1 MIIRILIEINLNM
14 AHISTGLISSL
25 IVFILIMQENVS
37 RRIPEGVINTNND
50 FECLTDNDCF
60 DKNSYCDISLNLCSQ
75 CMNCSI
81 YFRTTKTS
89 IKCPKDISDCSSCF
103 DGYFEEI
110 FFGGEIH
117 DLCVPKLSI
126 NSNILLP
133 TPEKISSNSHWQ
145 DIGIFFFIINIFLIF
160 LMWTYFYKR
169 VWNINSSSMTDSI
182 QDNMENLP
190 PPYESCMKLNN
201 YVTDDVQ
208 EFHLFTGEQPPRNEW
223 RHQNAVPFRLP
234 DDSLE
239 NINCMDETD
248 NLEEVDGAVVI
259 REIEDPELQDEET
272 MQSVWSPPPPLPSIS
287 EIMHLENNDND
298 EQTCQP
304 PLKRIRLVQ
313 QSIDEKSY
321 QDEDNASDMSQ
332 DE

>member
-25 IVFILIMQENVS
+25 IVFILIMQENDS
-37 RRIPEGVINTNND
+37 RTIPEKDALNTNTD
-50 FECLTDNDCF
+50 FECRTDIDCY
-60 DKNSYCDISLNLCSQ
+60 KTNSYCDISLNLCSQ

-81 YFRTTKTS
+81 YFRKTKKY

-103 DGYFEEI
+103 DGYIEEI

-117 DLCVPKLSI
+117 DLCIPI
-126 NSNILLP
+126 NNNILLP
-133 TPEKISSNSHWQ
+133 TPEKISSNSYWQ
-145 DIGIFFFIINIFLIF
+145 DIGFFFLIINIFLIF
-160 LMWTYFYKR
+160 LIWTYFYKR
-169 VWNINSSSMTDSI
+169 VRNINSSDMSNSI
-182 QDNMENLP
+182 QDNIENLP

-223 RHQNAVPFRLP
+223 RHQNAVPFRVP

-239 NINCMDETD
+239 NINCMDVAETH
-248 NLEEVDGAVVI
+248 EEVDGASVT
-259 REIEDPELQDEET
+259 REIEDPELHDEET
-272 MQSVWSPPPPLPSIS
+272 MPSVWSPPPPPSLPSIS
-287 EIMHLENNDND
+287 AIMNLGNNNDV
-298 EQTCQP
+298 QTCQP

-313 QSIDEKSY
+313 QFSDEKSY
-321 QDEDNASDMSQ
+321 QDEDNASDKSQ

>member
-1 MIIRILIEINLNM
+1 MIIRILIEFNLNM

-25 IVFILIMQENVS
+25 IVFILIMQENDS
-37 RRIPEGVINTNND
+37 RTIPEDAFNTNID
-50 FECLTDNDCF
+50 FECRTDNDCSE
-60 DKNSYCDISLNLCSQ
+60 KNNYCDISLNLCSQ

-81 YFRTTKTS
+81 YFRTTKKN
-89 IKCPKDISDCSSCF
+89 IKCPKDISDCGSCF

-117 DLCVPKLSI
+117 DLCVPI

-133 TPEKISSNSHWQ
+133 TPEKISSNSYWQ
-145 DIGIFFFIINIFLIF
+145 DIGIFFLIINIFLIF
-160 LMWTYFYKR
+160 LIWTYFYKR
-169 VWNINSSSMTDSI
+169 VRNINSNDMSNSI
-182 QDNMENLP
+182 QDNVENLP

-223 RHQNAVPFRLP
+223 RHQNAVPFRIP

-239 NINCMDETD
+239 NINCMDETET
-248 NLEEVDGAVVI
+248 LEEVDGASVT
-259 REIEDPELQDEET
+259 REIEGPELHDEET
-272 MQSVWSPPPPLPSIS
+272 MPSVWSPPPPPQPSIS
-287 EIMHLENNDND
+287 VIMHLENNND
-298 EQTCQP
+298 MQTCQP
-304 PLKRIRLVQ
+304 PFKRIRLVQ
-313 QSIDEKSY
+313 ESSDEKSY
-321 QDEDNASDMSQ
+321 QDEDNASDKSQ